1 MHLLEVIE
9 VTDTCKLLIDRRNT
23 TLSSLKCQVIEST
36 IIIHSLHS
44 LFLFT
49 LLVMY
54 RQLVPVCLYW
64 IREYFHA

>member
-54 RQLVPVCLYW
+54 RQLVPVCLY
-64 IREYFHA
+64 